1 MRGFLRDDSSFL
13 TLALI
18 SLSPGF
24 SCVNALASNK
34 LTPVA
39 VIDLTPHP
47 GGTAMMTFALM
58 LNVKFLYSLS
68 LTSAVMIRV
77 GAEHSLDALNTSP
90 PYVIISPKRI

>member
-1 MRGFLRDDSSFL
+1 
-13 TLALI
+13 
-18 SLSPGF
+18 
-24 SCVNALASNK
+24 
-34 LTPVA
+34 
-39 VIDLTPHP
+39 
-47 GGTAMMTFALM
+47 MMTFALM